1 MRQHAYTHI
10 LHSVCAVVMVLA
22 LALMIAPAPVKEED
36 APVSAAVPQTLE
48 GRVIAV
54 DAGHGGYDGGARAGR
69 HCGRG
74 TRRMRRWRALSG
86 RPLGKGV

>member
-1 MRQHAYTHI
+1 MKGGGRFMRRHAYTHI

-22 LALMIAPAPVKEED
+22 LALMIAPAQDEE

-54 DAGHGGYDGGARAGR
+54 DA
-69 HCGRG
+69 
-74 TRRMRRWRALSG
+74 
-86 RPLGKGV
+86 

>member
-1 MRQHAYTHI
+1 MRRHAYTHI

-54 DAGHGGYDGGARAGR
+54 DAGHGGYDGGVGAARGE
-69 HCGRG
+69 GP
-74 TRRMRRWRALSG
+74 G
-86 RPLGKGV
+86 RPVGEGV